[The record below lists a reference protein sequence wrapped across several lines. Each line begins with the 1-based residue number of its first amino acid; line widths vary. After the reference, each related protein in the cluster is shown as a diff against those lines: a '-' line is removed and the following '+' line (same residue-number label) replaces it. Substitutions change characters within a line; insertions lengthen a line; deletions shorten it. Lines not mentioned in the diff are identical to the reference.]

1 MWGDSKTRRRRSSSS
16 KKNKKKQQD
25 QAASISSVTDV
36 DLSLAVQ
43 GKKNIHLLQ
52 VGIDG
57 VAAGISKYS
66 GSGIKKFRFVYV
78 PKLGFWVPDQCDRN
92 GENPE
97 ISVWFKTKLNRS
109 VIPI

>member
-57 VAAGISKYS
+57 VAAGISKTQVRVSKNS
-66 GSGIKKFRFVYV
+66 GSYMSQSWVFGYPTSATETGKIPKFRYGLK
-78 PKLGFWVPDQCDRN
+78 PN
-92 GENPE
+92 
-97 ISVWFKTKLNRS
+97 
-109 VIPI
+109 

>member
-52 VGIDG
+52 VVGIDG
-57 VAAGISKYS
+57 VG
-66 GSGIKKFRFVYV
+66 G
-78 PKLGFWVPDQCDRN
+78 
-92 GENPE
+92 
-97 ISVWFKTKLNRS
+97 
-109 VIPI
+109 